1 MTLDI
6 EKARRELAVLYS
18 WWFANAPVKDRML
31 EAERRLIA
39 LLNTQGD
46 KP

>member
-1 MTLDI
+1 MTFDI
-6 EKARRELAVLYS
+6 EKAQRELAVLYS
-18 WWFANAPVKDRML
+18 WWFAGSPVKDKML